1 MTGEKKVRLLL
12 TKHPLD
18 GHESGYNILVRGLRE
33 HGIEVIIGGSQMT
46 NEIVDTAIQEDVDF
60 IGYRIMAGDPLFLVQ
75 DLFDRLKQKGADIPV
90 IVGGIIRVKD
100 IPKLKAMGV
109 AEVYIPGSLLSEI
122 ANFMK
127 NYKRA
132 QKV

>member
-1 MTGEKKVRLLL
+1 MLL

-18 GHESGYNILVRGLRE
+18 GHEAGYNILARGLRE
-33 HGIEVIIGGSQMT
+33 QGIEVIIGGSQMT

>member
-127 NYKRA
+127 NYKRCR
-132 QKV
+132 KV